1 MKRGYV
7 ANHTIKRIRENRG
20 YMRKTQSC
28 IKGTRG
34 WQTFGR
40 IEMEEKK
47 DREGTG
53 VNKRG
58 NGRGRESD

>member
-1 MKRGYV
+1 
-7 ANHTIKRIRENRG
+7 
-20 YMRKTQSC
+20 MRKTQSC

-34 WQTFGR
+34 WQTLR
-40 IEMEEKK
+40 MIERDEKK